1 MASHPLS
8 TKWWVLRGYACVRLK
23 SVGVLSQ
30 SFSTK
35 TLSLRCIIM
44 FRWLRSGYTKNFLSG
59 IKKLHRCSSLF
70 YMAPP
75 AGLELGESIAFAND

>member
-1 MASHPLS
+1 M
-8 TKWWVLRGYACVRLK
+8 TKWGVPRGYGCARVK

-35 TLSLRCIIM
+35 ALSLRCIIM
-44 FRWLRSGYTKNFLSG
+44 SRWLRSGYTKNFLSG
-59 IKKLHRCSSLF
+59 IKKLHLCSSLF

-75 AGLELGESIAFAND
+75 AGLEPATQ